1 MVWTRQY
8 TLSSKCNNTYNYHN
22 LIIYCFSGV
31 NSQCVDGMCD
41 CIRNGSGECVAYPP
55 DSCTPPG
62 DNGECGEQFVCN
74 STTEL
79 CLIPDDNREEHFK
92 G

>member
-1 MVWTRQY
+1 
-8 TLSSKCNNTYNYHN
+8 
-22 LIIYCFSGV
+22 
-31 NSQCVDGMCD
+31 MCD

-79 CLIPDDNREEHFK
+79 CVIPGDNSEEYFK